1 MNLRMLPLSPLPDLS
16 LLDCVV
22 VEFTKLR
29 RSLAL
34 LLCAAAPLFVAT
46 LMAIMFNRQGGK
58 DLAWAMYLTGNAA
71 TWGFFML
78 PMSVTALTV
87 LIAQMEHGPRFWNHL
102 LALPV
107 PRASLLLAKLVVTL
121 LLCAAMTLALVFLA
135 PVSGWVADALT
146 PGRSLAGSPDLPA
159 FAGLLTRMVASA
171 WFLIAL
177 QLWAALRWRSFVPP
191 LVLGIGGTFVA
202 VAATGSDLGPYF
214 PWLIPTN
221 ALARSGEAATT
232 ALVVGVLGGAVCS
245 VLMVLDTQRRLLR

>member
-1 MNLRMLPLSPLPDLS
+1 MRLRSLRWRPMHDLS
-16 LLDCVV
+16 LVNCIVA
-22 VEFTKLR
+22 EFAKLR

-34 LLCAAAPLFVAT
+34 LLCVAAPLFVSV
-46 LMAIMFNRQGGK
+46 LMAVIFNRQGGK
-58 DLAWAMYLTGNAA
+58 DLAWSMYLTGNAA

-87 LIAQMEHGPRFWNHL
+87 LIAHMEHGPRFWNHL

-107 PRASLLLAKLVVTL
+107 PRASVLLAKLVVTL
-121 LLCAAMTLALVFLA
+121 LLCAAMTLALGLLA
-135 PVSGWVADALT
+135 PLTGLVADAVT
-146 PGRSLAGSPDLPA
+146 PGRSLAGSPDVRAL
-159 FAGLLTRMVASA
+159 AGLLTRMFVSA

-191 LVLGIGGTFVA
+191 MVLGIGGTFVA

-221 ALARSGEAATT
+221 ALARSGDAATT
-232 ALVVGVLGGAVCS
+232 ALIVGVLGGAVCS
-245 VLMVLDTQRRLLR
+245 VLMVVDTQRRLLR